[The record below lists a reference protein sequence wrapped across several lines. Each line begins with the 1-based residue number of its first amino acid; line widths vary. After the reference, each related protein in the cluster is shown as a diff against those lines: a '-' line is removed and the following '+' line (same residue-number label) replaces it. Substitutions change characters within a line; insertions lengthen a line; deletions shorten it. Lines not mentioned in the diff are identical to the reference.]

1 MAEQDRQLRIE
12 DAITKLTEI
21 SSELKSMLALHEL
34 RLTQQEKITDSI
46 EIIMEKRRD
55 EVDQKFND
63 FYSEVKEENNKIHD
77 KIISQEKILY
87 TYIGGFSVIAFCL
100 AYWDKIKLFLT
111 KV

>member
-1 MAEQDRQLRIE
+1 MPEPDRQLRIE
-12 DAITKLTEI
+12 DAIAKLTEI
-21 SSELKSMLALHEL
+21 SSELKSMLAVHEL
-34 RLTQQEKITDSI
+34 RLSQQEKITDSI

-63 FYSEVKEENNKIHD
+63 FYSEVKQENNKIYE
-77 KIISQEKILY
+77 KVISLEKILY